1 MKININVDSLQ
12 NRINFEEKGRK
23 KLEHDQK
30 IVEYTFFVQNEINI
44 GEIISKLMLLWQRNS
59 FFRYVTIQ
67 DYEFI
72 KICEHN
78 KNTLR
83 NTYNN
88 GNNGNNGKISQN
100 NQYIIL
106 NYNYHVSSYEY
117 EPFIHSIFNLQN
129 NCIFVNIM
137 IIYEE
142 IVDNFIFLGKNH
154 IRSLDFS
161 SKNLL
166 YCRDNSCIYIQNF
179 EKYLK
184 DNNSDDFIKIIDN
197 IDNFS
202 NKHFDLFLAKEI
214 IRKKDLF
221 LVFNNLNI
229 IDDYSNNLGFLKVF
243 PETIR
248 IKWKQKLIS
257 DFQKKRETYKKL
269 CIDQYDWQSYLKYTL
284 VNTSETLWI
293 AFSIN
298 SLFLNISITLIQ
310 FFQIKEKDSILHKFI
325 EYLMSNLL
333 RNYEDSNNVNVMIE
347 MKKKY
352 LHFKNYFEEKCRK
365 DYVKINDI
373 FNFKNL
379 SSDKQEKLYH
389 LLSSTIDL
397 V

>member
-1 MKININVDSLQ
+1 MKININIDSLQ
-12 NRINFEEKGRK
+12 KIIYFEEKERK
-23 KLEHDQK
+23 KLEHAQK

-44 GEIISKLMLLWQRNS
+44 GEIISKLMLLWQHNS
-59 FFRYVTIQ
+59 FFRYITIE

-78 KNTLR
+78 KNILR
-83 NTYNN
+83 NTYNHI
-88 GNNGNNGKISQN
+88 NNDNNNKISQN
-100 NQYIIL
+100 NHYIIL
-106 NYNYHVSSYEY
+106 KYNYDVSSYEY
-117 EPFIHSIFNLQN
+117 ELFVYSILNLQN
-129 NCIFVNIM
+129 SCIFVNIM

-142 IVDNFIFLGKNH
+142 IVDNFILLGRNH

-166 YCRDNSCIYIQNF
+166 YCRHKSCIYIQNF
-179 EKYLK
+179 EKYL
-184 DNNSDDFIKIIDN
+184 NHTNSNDFIKIIDS
-197 IDNFS
+197 IDNFN

-221 LVFNNLNI
+221 LVFTNLNI
-229 IDDYSNNLGFLKVF
+229 IDEYTDNLRFLKAF
-243 PETIR
+243 PENIR
-248 IKWKQKLIS
+248 IKWKQKLVV
-257 DFQKKRETYKKL
+257 DFQKKRETYKNL
-269 CIDQYDWQSYLKYTL
+269 CIDQYDWQSYLKNTL
-284 VNTSETLWI
+284 VNTSETLWV

-310 FFQIKEKDSILHKFI
+310 FFQIKEKDSIVHKFI

-333 RNYEDSNNVNVMIE
+333 RNYEDNNSVNVLIE
-347 MKKKY
+347 MKQKY

-379 SSDKQEKLYH
+379 SSDKQEQLCY
-389 LLSSTIDL
+389 LLSSAIEFF
-397 V
+397 